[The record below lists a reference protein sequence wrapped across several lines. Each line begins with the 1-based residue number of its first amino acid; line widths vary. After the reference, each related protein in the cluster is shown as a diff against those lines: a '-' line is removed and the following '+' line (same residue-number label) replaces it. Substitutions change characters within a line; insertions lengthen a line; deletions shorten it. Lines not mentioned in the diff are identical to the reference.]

1 MTVSAIEFTRLGVPK
16 LHLFAMKCG
25 KCKELSPWWERSHCY
40 KCGHDTLTEFELAGK
55 GEITNYT
62 VVYYPPREFLGQEPY
77 VVGHILMDE
86 GVTLP
91 APVMGVAPDA
101 VEVGTRVAATLRRMK
116 LGHEGDIY
124 YSYKFVVDDD
134 PAPKKAA
141 PTRSAAAKKPAAK
154 KPAAK
159 KPAARKP
166 AAKKPAPR
174 KPAARKK

>member
-1 MTVSAIEFTRLGVPK
+1 
-16 LHLFAMKCG
+16 MKCE

-40 KCGHDTLTEFELAGK
+40 KCGGDTLTEFELGGK

-62 VVYYPPREFLGQEPY
+62 VVYYPPREFVGMEPY
-77 VVGHILMDE
+77 VVGHIAMDE
-86 GVTLP
+86 GVNLP
-91 APVMGVAPDA
+91 APVMGVDPDN

-134 PAPKKAA
+134 PAPKKKA
-141 PTRSAAAKKPAAK
+141 PAR
-154 KPAAK
+154 

-166 AAKKPAPR
+166 AARTA
-174 KPAARKK
+174 AARKK